1 MSYRRN
7 TNKPNQTGRNN
18 TDRFARLPHR
28 LLNSHAYRSLSP
40 NDRALLL
47 ELTMME
53 NGSNNGSI
61 SLSVRNAAD
70 RMGIVD
76 MKAVCRSFDTLV
88 RLGFIE
94 MTRDAHFRVKVAE
107 HSRARCW
114 RLTWLTG
121 PGRKTASWKFLER
134 EPEPGTR
141 AHKRMVRGQIVLKAY
156 RRARETGRLPVVDSA
171 TLDEIDPIRPGAA
184 VENFTTPESENG
196 GNLPKCRVG
205 DSSAYT
211 AVTMGNGAHR
221 RVIGWFEPDWT
232 AQLSRLTYSA
242 VLAGPERSL
251 AA

>member
-1 MSYRRN
+1 MGYKNN
-7 TNKPNQTGRNN
+7 TNKPNQTGRNK
-18 TDRFARLPHR
+18 TERFARLPHR

-53 NGSNNGSI
+53 NGSI
-61 SLSVRNAAD
+61 SLSVRDAAD

-76 MKAVCRSFDTLV
+76 MKAVGRSFDALMQM
-88 RLGFIE
+88 GFIE
-94 MTRDAHFRVKVAE
+94 MTRDAHFRVKAAE

-171 TLDEIDPIRPGAA
+171 TLDENNPIGPVAS
-184 VENFTTPESENG
+184 VDDSTTPEYGNG
-196 GNLPKCRVG
+196 GNLPKCRVRE
-205 DSSAYT
+205 SSAYT
-211 AVTMGNGAHR
+211 AVTMGNGAPR
-221 RVIGWFEPDWT
+221 KAIGWFEPDWT
-232 AQLSRLTYSA
+232 PQMSRLTYLA
-242 VLAGPERSL
+242 LLAGHQRSL

>member
-1 MSYRRN
+1 MAYRRN

-61 SLSVRNAAD
+61 SLSVRDAAD
-70 RMGIVD
+70 RMGIAD
-76 MKAVCRSFDTLV
+76 QKAVTRSFDTLMT
-88 RLGFIE
+88 LGFIE
-94 MTRDAHFRVKVAE
+94 LTRDAYFRVKAAE

-121 PGRKTASWKFLER
+121 PGRRIANCPFMQR

-171 TLDEIDPIRPGAA
+171 TLDEIDPIGPMAA
-184 VENFTTPESENG
+184 VEDSTTPECGNG
-196 GNLPKCRVG
+196 RNLPKCRVG
-205 DSSAYT
+205 ESSAYT
-211 AVTMGNGAHR
+211 AVTMGNGTQRKA
-221 RVIGWFEPDWT
+221 IGWFEPDWT
-232 AQLSRLTYSA
+232 PQMSRLTYLA
-242 VLAGPERSL
+242 VLAGHERSL

>member
-1 MSYRRN
+1 MAYKRN

-18 TDRFARLPHR
+18 TDRFARLSHR

-61 SLSVRNAAD
+61 SLSVRDAAA
-70 RMGIVD
+70 RMGVSD
-76 MKAVCRSFDTLV
+76 LKLVGRSFDTLIQM
-88 RLGFIE
+88 GFIE
-94 MTRDAHFRVKVAE
+94 MTQDAYFRVKAAE

-134 EPEPGTR
+134 EPEPSTR

-171 TLDEIDPIRPGAA
+171 MLAEIDPIGPVAA
-184 VENFTTPESENG
+184 VEDSTTPEHVNG

-205 DSSAYT
+205 ESSAYT
-211 AVTMGNGAHR
+211 AVTMGNGAQR
-221 RVIGWFEPDWT
+221 KAIGWF
-232 AQLSRLTYSA
+232 
-242 VLAGPERSL
+242 
-251 AA
+251 